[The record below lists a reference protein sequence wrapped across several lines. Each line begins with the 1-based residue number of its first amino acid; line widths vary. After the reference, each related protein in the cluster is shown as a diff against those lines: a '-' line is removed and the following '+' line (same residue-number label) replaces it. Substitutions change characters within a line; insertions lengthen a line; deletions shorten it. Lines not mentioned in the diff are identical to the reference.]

1 MTEVLDRLQGE
12 DIVLKDIFRYE
23 IDKVDE
29 EGKVQGSF
37 KAKAVPDFF
46 PLFKKKGVELSEE
59 IFKEK

>member
-1 MTEVLDRLQGE
+1 MHDQEIILR
-12 DIVLKDIFRYE
+12 DIFRYD

-29 EGKVQGSF
+29 EGKVVGAF
-37 KAKAVPDFF
+37 RAKNIPTFF